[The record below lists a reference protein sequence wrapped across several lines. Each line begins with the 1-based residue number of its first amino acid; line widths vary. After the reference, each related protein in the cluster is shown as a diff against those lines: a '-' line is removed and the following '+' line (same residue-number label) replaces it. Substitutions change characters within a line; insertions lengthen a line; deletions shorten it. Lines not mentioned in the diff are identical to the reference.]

1 MNSPVSYRFH
11 CVGKRRHSIGASSGF
26 RSPSEEAA
34 TTGASIHQKALIRL
48 SLDSPSIAIFANIL
62 KLLLQ
67 EDAHLFYGA
76 DLTFLP

>member
-11 CVGKRRHSIGASSGF
+11 CVERDATVLAHPQGL

-34 TTGASIHQKALIRL
+34 TTSASIHQKALIRL

-67 EDAHLFYGA
+67 EAAHLFQA
-76 DLTFLP
+76 LI